1 MKESKNM
8 YEHRCYNWPWHL
20 IHDEQTIPELDQ
32 LLDLYPM
39 GLCVYDELYH
49 IRVYFLEL
57 IGQRADLVY
66 RSSNQQGRRYSVYGV
81 DWDIVKMKR
90 MEQRSDD
97 NASTRKRTVSKSRN
111 KQNT

>member
-1 MKESKNM
+1 MKELNNM

-20 IHDEQTIPELDQ
+20 VYEDETISELDQ
-32 LLDLYPM
+32 LLERYPM

-57 IGQRADLVY
+57 IGQRADLIY

-81 DWDIVKMKR
+81 DWDIVKMTR
-90 MEQRSDD
+90 MEQRSAT

-111 KQNT
+111 KQDT